1 MFTIKQVRNFP
12 FKMNRFG
19 VILFASAALV
29 TSACS
34 GPSTEVESGEV
45 SSVEDAQENVTT
57 EEISDEFAQ
66 YEGQKVSVR
75 QDVEEVIGKN
85 SFTLDEDQFFGGEE
99 LLVIDMT
106 VAGLELI
113 EGEGTEVQVTGELT
127 QFSLDELE
135 LGMGIELE
143 PELFADYEGQP
154 VILAESIALSP
165 DPGDVTSDPEAFYDR
180 RIVVEGEVEAIYGSD
195 ILTLEDEA
203 LFGGE
208 PLLVLNPGGVAGV
221 IATQEGET
229 VAIVGTL
236 RPVVLAEIEQEYDL
250 TWDLDLQPELE
261 AELEG
266 KPAFIADE
274 VYPSAM

>member
-1 MFTIKQVRNFP
+1 MFMIKQIKNFP
-12 FKMNRFG
+12 FKMNQFG
-19 VILFASAALV
+19 VILFASTALV
-29 TSACS
+29 ASACTS
-34 GPSTEVESGEV
+34 PSAEVDSGEV

-66 YEGQKVSVR
+66 YEGQEVSVR
-75 QDVEEVIGKN
+75 QDIEKIIGKN

-106 VAGLELI
+106 TEGVELI
-113 EGEGTEVQVTGELT
+113 EGEDTEVQVTGELT
-127 QFSLDELE
+127 RFSLEELE

-143 PELFADYEGQP
+143 PELFGDYEGQP

-165 DPGDVTSDPEAFYDR
+165 DPGDITSDPEAFYDR
-180 RIVVEGEVEAIYGSD
+180 RIVVEGEVGAIYGSD

-208 PLLVLNPGGVAGV
+208 PLLVLNPGGAAGM

-229 VAIVGTL
+229 VVIAGTL
-236 RPVVLAEIEQEYDL
+236 RPVLLTEIEQEYDL